1 MLILIMLYHMVYLT
15 TETMKYVNSR
25 ELYLNLQALKS
36 LLIIKFYILIV

>member
-25 ELYLNLQALKS
+25 ELS
-36 LLIIKFYILIV
+36 LSSQVLRNQLIIRFYILIV